1 MNLQISTFDLII
13 VLAYLVG
20 IVGLGCYAGMVRRRG
35 GGGEGGH
42 YFLAGNTLGW
52 PVIGLA
58 MFAANISTVHLVS
71 LAQNAYTSGLLY
83 GNYEW
88 MAGFVLILLSLFFA
102 PLYLRTR
109 VSTLPDYLERR
120 YNRNCRDVLSIVS
133 LFSAIVF
140 HIGIALYT
148 ASTVMCYIFGIPDA
162 DKPIFLGIS
171 PLMYFIIAMG
181 VLTGVYTLI
190 GGLLA
195 VVWTE
200 SLQTVLLLLGAV
212 CITVAGF
219 IAVGGWDSMQH
230 LLATQPHPLLG
241 KEGGAALST
250 KSFLHMMHP
259 ANDNTVI
266 DNIPWYSMMLG
277 YPVLGIW
284 YWCCD
289 QTIVQ
294 RVLAA
299 KDEKNARLG
308 PLFCA
313 FIKIL
318 PVFLFVV
325 PGIICVALVQ
335 KGYFVETVDGVTKTV
350 APPTSKDAYP
360 FMITHL
366 LKPGMVGLV
375 TAAMLAAAMQTCS
388 AALNSAAT
396 LFAYDI
402 WKRWRPNTMDHSL
415 VNIGRWTTA
424 FATVLAI
431 VLSPVFGHY
440 DTIFKGIQVM
450 ISYVSPP
457 ITAVFLVGVFWK
469 KAGGRAAFLTM
480 ILGGIMGAVG
490 FTFDFFKSSV
500 VTWYY
505 PEAIKPDA
513 VADFMK
519 SDAAAK
525 FIAESPFL
533 NLIYNYLVK
542 DFMLT
547 CFGMFAIL
555 VAFQIIASL
564 WINEP
569 LKEEAKPLVW
579 EDWREPLRGE
589 AHGRGLG
596 NYRIFAAAV
605 AVVFVVLYY
614 IFW

>member
-1 MNLQISTFDLII
+1 MSLQLSWFDLSI

-20 IVGLGCYAGMVRRRG
+20 IVGLGCIAGRVRRRG
-35 GGGEGGH
+35 GEGSH

-88 MAGFVLILLSLFFA
+88 MAGFTLVLLSLFFA

-120 YNRNCRDVLSIVS
+120 YNGNCRDMLSFVS
-133 LFSAIVF
+133 LISAIVI
-140 HIGIALYT
+140 HIGVALFT
-148 ASTVMCYIFGIPDA
+148 ASTVLCYIFGIPETKTILGMDA
-162 DKPIFLGIS
+162 
-171 PLMYFIIAMG
+171 LMFFIVVMG
-181 VLTGVYTLI
+181 VLTGIYTII

-212 CITVAGF
+212 CISVVGYF
-219 IAVGGWDSMQH
+219 AVGGWDALCQ

-241 KEGGAALST
+241 REGGPELST
-250 KSFLHMMHP
+250 KYFMHMMH
-259 ANDNTVI
+259 AGNDNTVI
-266 DNIPWYSMMLG
+266 DNVPWYSILLG
-277 YPVLGIW
+277 YPVIGIW

-318 PVFLFVV
+318 PVFLFVL
-325 PGIICVALVQ
+325 PGVICVGLVQ
-335 KGYFVETVDGVTKTV
+335 KGYFGMETVDNVTR
-350 APPTSKDAYP
+350 PIGPLTSKDTYP

-366 LKPGMVGLV
+366 LPTGLMGLV

-396 LFAYDI
+396 LFTYDI
-402 WKRWRPNTMDHSL
+402 WKRWRPNTSDHSL
-415 VNIGRWTTA
+415 VKIGRWSTA
-424 FATVLAI
+424 VATVLAI
-431 VLSPVFGHY
+431 VLSPIFGHY
-440 DTIFKGIQVM
+440 NTIFKGLNVLICY
-450 ISYVSPP
+450 IAPP

-480 ILGGIMGAVG
+480 TTGSALGALG
-490 FTFDFFKSSV
+490 FFLDFFK
-500 VTWYY
+500 
-505 PEAIKPDA
+505 
-513 VADFMK
+513 ADIVGPK
-519 SDAAAK
+519 AT
-525 FIAESPFL
+525 AESIAASPVL
-533 NLIYNYLVK
+533 NFVYNFAVK

-547 CFGMFAIL
+547 SFGIFCIC
-555 VAFQIIASL
+555 VAFQVVVSLVIA
-564 WINEP
+564 EP
-569 LKEEAKPLVW
+569 LKEEARPLVW

-596 NYRIFAAAV
+596 NYRILS
-605 AVVFVVLYY
+605 AVVVATFLVLYY
-614 IFW
+614 VFR